1 VAVVRSLPADRPVMF
16 LPDFFLGCYVQ
27 EVTGRKLDIWLGECH
42 VHAGLGPDAVDQR
55 RRELPQAE
63 VLIHPECGCIT
74 STLYYMNH
82 EHSLNGNT
90 RVCSTEQMMQRAR
103 VSPAKQFVVATE
115 TGVLHR
121 MRKENPEKA
130 FYAVSDE
137 AECRY
142 MKMITLENL
151 RDSLRDLKHEVVVPP
166 ETAARA
172 RLAIE
177 RMLAIA

>member
-1 VAVVRSLPADRPVMF
+1 
-16 LPDFFLGCYVQ
+16 Q

-42 VHAGLGPDAVDQR
+42 VHAGLGPDAVAKR

-82 EHSLNGNT
+82 EHALNGNT
-90 RVCSTEQMMQRAR
+90 RVCSTEQMMRRAKE
-103 VSPAKQFVVATE
+103 SPAREFVVATE

-130 FYAVSDE
+130 FYAVADE
-137 AECRY
+137 AECRF
-142 MKMITLENL
+142 MKTITLENL
-151 RDSLRDLKHEVVVPP
+151 RDSLRDLRYQVTVPP